1 MNDIFNNCDIIFTYI
16 QTPSLDNGLY
26 NHEYI
31 DNFIEETLKFDNKNK
46 TNKIILINST
56 VIHEYCNTI
65 KDKLISNNFTLF
77 YNPFFIAQGSI
88 IDNIINPDMILLGI
102 DDDDN
107 NVNSNKIICIY
118 DKIIIDNENSNKY
131 KIMKLFEAEK
141 TKFAINFFITTKIS
155 YANLIRDLIS
165 NKNYDPNI
173 VLNAIGSN
181 TRIGNK
187 YLNYGYGFGG
197 PCLPRDN
204 KALLEYTKLNNFD
217 FEICNINDKNNQN
230 HLLFQFEELKKS
242 TEPIVFKYITYK
254 DSSDILEE
262 SQKLK
267 LAILLSNNKNS

>member
-1 MNDIFNNCDIIFTYI
+1 
-16 QTPSLDNGLY
+16 
-26 NHEYI
+26 
-31 DNFIEETLKFDNKNK
+31 
-46 TNKIILINST
+46 
-56 VIHEYCNTI
+56 
-65 KDKLISNNFTLF
+65 
-77 YNPFFIAQGSI
+77 
-88 IDNIINPDMILLGI
+88 MILLGI

-118 DKIIIDNENSNKY
+118 DKIIIDNENANKY

-141 TKFAINFFITTKIS
+141 TKLAINCFITTKIS